1 MFRLQRYRETERVAT
16 ERFNE
21 NCRMRSLAAQPVVAE

>member
-1 MFRLQRYRETERVAT
+1 MFRLQRYKATERQAN

-21 NCRMRSLAAQPVVAE
+21 NCRLRNPGQEAGG